1 LKDVEYTDG
10 AASLIV
16 DRGGPNGVQSYQLS
30 LRRDDGDWQVV
41 SDELLQPSTSS
52 SG

>member
-16 DRGGPNGVQSYQLS
+16 DRGGPNGVRSYHLS
-30 LRRDDGDWQVV
+30 LRRDDGEWKVV
-41 SDELLQPSTSS
+41 SDELLEPSTSPS
-52 SG
+52 D